1 MAKGKRIRGG
11 PIAISGRVSEVGRAL
26 ADKHASPNKK
36 MVQSKPHLKG
46 IMTPE
51 EHRAWCEKNGYPV
64 PQEEAAEPAPE
75 QEKTNTKKEK
85 AQATKKARD
94 KNSKSRKKSKKK
106 PKTKKKT
113 AKTQS
118 KWGRKKRNLAAVRPK
133 SQRPDGGSST

>member
-36 MVQSKPHLKG
+36 MVQSKPHLTG

-64 PQEEAAEPAPE
+64 PQEEAPE
-75 QEKTNTKKEK
+75 ILKT
-85 AQATKKARD
+85 
-94 KNSKSRKKSKKK
+94 
-106 PKTKKKT
+106 P
-113 AKTQS
+113 
-118 KWGRKKRNLAAVRPK
+118 
-133 SQRPDGGSST
+133 